1 MMNMEIAPQLHKSC
15 TSCICS
21 VCLIAES
28 NGGAPGCGNC
38 DICGGTEPCNNCK
51 EFYVSARPVPQPC
64 APREEADNA

>member
-1 MMNMEIAPQLHKSC
+1 MMNMEIVPQLHEACRK
-15 TSCICS
+15 CICS

-51 EFYVSARPVPQPC
+51 EFYAFVRPVPQTC
-64 APREEADNA
+64 APREEENK